1 MKLFGG
7 VDQLPPVVTLVNEIE
22 VGMHPD
28 IKLTHTQRHLLT
40 NEGKWGRAE
49 AVLHKPLP
57 APVSIALAA
66 DPERVVRRCFVSD
79 APTDKYYRSFNECY
93 PPGLMEVLWPSLSN
107 KRKRMVLQARA
118 ESLRGELNVSRVYR
132 LWDVREV
139 VDMVSVLS
147 WDVTESDWRL
157 YDLMRNDNPS
167 IDDFA
172 EAMLAG
178 DPEVRLAIANHPKVP
193 PVVLEALVHDANP
206 LIRDAVEAALQKQ
219 TLSIAM

>member
-1 MKLFGG
+1 MKLINRNT
-7 VDQLPPVVTLVNEIE
+7 QIPPVVTLVHEIE
-22 VGMHPD
+22 VGMHPE

-49 AVLHKPLP
+49 AVLHELLP

-66 DPERVVRRCFVSD
+66 DPERVVRRCFT
-79 APTDKYYRSFNECY
+79 PTTLTNKYYRSFDECY

-107 KRKRMVLQARA
+107 KRKQMVLQARA
-118 ESLRGELNVSRVYR
+118 ESHRGELNVSRVYR

-139 VDMVSVLS
+139 VSMVSVLS

-157 YDLMRNDNPS
+157 YSLTRNESPS

-172 EAMLAG
+172 EAMLAH